1 MKIERLLA
9 VKPLVAPPETPLV
22 LPPLVLPP
30 LVLPP
35 QVLPPQVL
43 PLLALPLLALP
54 LVDLLQ
60 MVATLV
66 RPLRNSSMNSVS
78 ASA

>member
-35 QVLPPQVL
+35 QVLP
-43 PLLALPLLALP
+43 LLALPLLALP
-54 LVDLLQ
+54 LVHLLQ